1 MKKPYPT
8 FYANHAETPATG
20 WSAEYTPANEPLYAR
35 LRASVGEIFPTS
47 SLPVSGALTYRQCL
61 AQFHE
66 RYEGGIY
73 CEIGINN
80 GVSLKLAHKAR
91 LAVGVDPTPRIK
103 AGEFEAA
110 PFQIFR
116 TTSDRF
122 FSEHAA
128 ALLDGAAID
137 MCFIDGL
144 HVFEF
149 ALRDFIGAERFSNP
163 TGTILIHD
171 VLPRSDLEA
180 ARIRLTDAWTG
191 DVWRLVYVL
200 QRFRP
205 DLKIRVVDAQ
215 PTGLAI
221 VSGLDPRNTDLLR
234 RYAEI
239 VSEGRRLK
247 SSEMMGSR
255 NEMLL
260 VEAVAP
266 L

>member
-1 MKKPYPT
+1 MKKLYPT

-20 WSAEYTPANEPLYAR
+20 WSAEYTSSSEQLYAR
-35 LRASVGEIFPTS
+35 LISSVDEIFQTS
-47 SLPVSGALTYRQCL
+47 LSPVSGSITYKDCL
-61 AQFHE
+61 SHYHE
-66 RYEGGIY
+66 RYAGGIY

-80 GVSLKLAHKAR
+80 GGSLKLAHKAR
-91 LAVGVDPTPRIK
+91 LAVGVDPAPKIK
-103 AGEFEAA
+103 VGEFESA
-110 PFQIFR
+110 PFRIFR

-122 FSEHAA
+122 FSEHASS
-128 ALLDGAAID
+128 LLDGASID

-149 ALRDFIGAERFSNP
+149 ALRDFIGAERFSNSAS
-163 TGTILIHD
+163 TVLIHD
-171 VLPRSDLEA
+171 VLPRTEMEA
-180 ARIRLTDAWTG
+180 ARIRVTNAWTG

-205 DLKIRVVDAQ
+205 DLKIRVVDAR

-221 VSGLDPRNTDLLR
+221 VSGLDSRNTELLR

-239 VSEGRRLK
+239 VSVGRRLK
-247 SSEMMGSR
+247 SSEMMRAR

-260 VEAVAP
+260 VEAAAAF
-266 L
+266 